1 MLKSE
6 DEVRKTL
13 EELRRRL
20 RIGESAVLEVSEDVL
35 EFTVDE
41 AVRQRLSV
49 VDAREEDY
57 RVIVVIERRHS

>member
-20 RIGESAVLEVSEDVL
+20 RVGESAVLEVSEDVL
-35 EFTVDE
+35 EFAVDE
-41 AVRQRLSV
+41 AVRQKLSV
-49 VDAREEDY
+49 IDAREEDG
-57 RVIVVIERRHS
+57 RVIVVIERRYN